1 MFSGA
6 DWCMLVGIALM
17 WFLIIAATTCYMVF
31 LPGRVR
37 NWWRSRNSSV
47 STLSGIEK
55 KITPGTTPGPIEK
68 KED

>member
-1 MFSGA
+1 
-6 DWCMLVGIALM
+6 
-17 WFLIIAATTCYMVF
+17 VF